1 MAAFARI
8 TADHDALAFAVSPCA
23 RLLYRFLLRLRPA
36 GQAIEFEIEDFNQF
50 VGNYRRRPFC
60 KKWIKAAITQLESIG
75 LVQVLKQFNAHC
87 LKLVAVHPQSSIENK
102 TSQDQKKTSLFGQKT
117 SQKQPSNAY
126 SFVPIHRENIENNKQ
141 SVVVLKNIN
150 DVKNSTD
157 TELLAL
163 TDLETVYESDRSIAS
178 VEKFFKTDHSLPN
191 LDLVYEDDNS
201 LASLEIASERQIFE
215 IDDLAEAIDSQEE
228 EFSAPPKKNI
238 TNLLEKAED
247 AGVLLN
253 PFVIGL
259 IAKTEAEIVTNA
271 IAALRESRRKGT
283 VKNPSGYLVKAIQQK
298 WQPMETKDPKSGYPH
313 GFWDWYQK
321 VVALGLVE
329 NVPANHLSRDRNGE
343 PFVRLPIQ
351 DGSRPYLLKPWR
363 EAVVM
368 LADP

>member
-50 VGNYRRRPFC
+50 AGNYRSRPFSE
-60 KKWIKAAITQLESIG
+60 KWIKAAIAQLESIG
-75 LVQVLKQFNAHC
+75 LVQVLKQFNARC
-87 LKLVAVHPQSSIENK
+87 LKLIALHPESSIENK
-102 TSQDQKKTSLFGQKT
+102 TSQDQNKTSFFKKKTSE
-117 SQKQPSNAY
+117 KQPSNAY
-126 SFVPIHRENIENNKQ
+126 SLVPIHREYRENNEQ

-157 TELLAL
+157 AELLAL
-163 TDLETVYESDRSIAS
+163 TNLEIVYESDRSIAS
-178 VEKFFKTDHSLPN
+178 VEKICKDDNSLAS
-191 LDLVYEDDNS
+191 LELVYENDNS
-201 LASLEIASERQIFE
+201 LASLEIASESQVFE
-215 IDDLAEAIDSQEE
+215 INAPVEAIDSQEE

-238 TNLLEKAED
+238 ANLLEKAED

-259 IAKTEAEIVTNA
+259 IAKTEAEIVANA

-283 VKNPSGYLVKAIQQK
+283 VKNPTGYLVKAIQQK
-298 WQPMETKDPKSGYPH
+298 WQPMEAKDPSSGYPH

-321 VVALGLVE
+321 AIVLGLVE

-368 LADP
+368 FET

>member
-1 MAAFARI
+1 MTAFARI

-50 VGNYRRRPFC
+50 AGNYRRRPFSE
-60 KKWIKAAITQLESIG
+60 KWIKAAIAQLESIG
-75 LVQVLKQFNAHC
+75 LVQVLKQFNARC
-87 LKLVAVHPQSSIENK
+87 LKLVALHPESSIENK
-102 TSQDQKKTSLFGQKT
+102 TSQDQNKTSFFKKKTSE
-117 SQKQPSNAY
+117 KQPSNAY
-126 SFVPIHRENIENNKQ
+126 SLVPIHREYRENNEQ

-157 TELLAL
+157 AELLAL
-163 TDLETVYESDRSIAS
+163 TNLEIVYESDRSIAS
-178 VEKFFKTDHSLPN
+178 VEKIFKTDHSLPN

-201 LASLEIASERQIFE
+201 LASLEIASESQVFE
-215 IDDLAEAIDSQEE
+215 INAPVEAIDSQEE

-259 IAKTEAEIVTNA
+259 IAKTEAEIVANA

-283 VKNPSGYLVKAIQQK
+283 VKNPTGYLVKAIQQK
-298 WQPMETKDPKSGYPH
+298 WQPMEAKDPSSGYPH

-329 NVPANHLSRDRNGE
+329 NVPANHLSRDRSGE

-363 EAVVM
+363 EAMVM
-368 LADP
+368 FTD

>member
-1 MAAFARI
+1 MTAFARV
-8 TADHDALAFAVSPCA
+8 TRDHDILGYGYSPCA
-23 RLLYRFLLRLRPA
+23 RDLYRYLLRACPA
-36 GQAIEFEIEDFNQF
+36 GREFEFELEDFNEE
-50 VGNYRRRPFC
+50 VNLGRSRPFSLYWL
-60 KKWIKAAITQLESIG
+60 KVS
-75 LVQVLKQFNAHC
+75 LKQLVEKGIVIIVKKFNAC
-87 LKLVAVHPQSSIENK
+87 CYKLITLHPSQINDNK
-102 TSQDQKKTSLFGQKT
+102 TQQDFNENCKTE
-117 SQKQPSNAY
+117 PSNTY
-126 SFVPIHRENIENNKQ
+126 SLVPIHIEKIENNKQ
-141 SVVVLKNIN
+141 SVVVLKKIN

-157 TELLAL
+157 AELLSL
-163 TDLETVYESDRSIAS
+163 TNLEIVYESDRSIAS
-178 VEKFFKTDHSLPN
+178 AEKIFKN
-191 LDLVYEDDNS
+191 DNS
-201 LASLEIASERQIFE
+201 LASLELACESQAFE
-215 IDDLAEAIDSQEE
+215 INALVEAIDSQEE

-238 TNLLEKAED
+238 ANLLEKAED
-247 AGVLLN
+247 SGVLLN

-283 VKNPSGYLVKAIQQK
+283 VKNPTGYLVKAIQQK
-298 WQPMETKDPKSGYPH
+298 WQPMEAKDPSSGYPH

-368 LADP
+368 FET